1 MALATDDAIVN
12 ETEAPDPETL
22 RGALES
28 AFEEHEGQNDGSD
41 TEAAPERVRT
51 EGRDALGRFA
61 PKRSDTAPATVQP
74 ELDFEGKAP
83 AQEPALKPEGEQ
95 PAPTATQFAQPPAS
109 WKPEERAH
117 WDKLPQ
123 EARATV
129 MRREIEINR
138 AMQESVQARR
148 GVDAMREVIAPFMSN
163 IQAANGGDVVGA
175 MKTFFDYDNRLRHGT
190 QIEKARAVTALIK
203 GYGVDINALDTELAG
218 AQHSPQMQQ
227 QTELQAAL
235 QRELAPFRS
244 YLSQQ
249 QQAQAAAQQQAVA
262 QVEQGLSQFAATHPH
277 YEAVRNTMADM
288 IDIAAARGQQV
299 TVAEAYEAAC
309 WQSPQIRTMMLKEQA
324 NPAAKTQAAQRA
336 KAAAV
341 GVRTAPRAGGG
352 ASSEAKGAPG
362 RDNRSEDIR
371 AAIDAMEGN
380 E

>member
-1 MALATDDAIVN
+1 MALATDDAVN
-12 ETEAPDPETL
+12 NDLDTPDPETL

-28 AFEEHEGQNDGSD
+28 AFDEHEGASTGED
-41 TEAAPERVRT
+41 TEAAPPRVST

-61 PKRSDTAPATVQP
+61 PKRTDAAPAQP
-74 ELDFEGKAP
+74 ELDRDGTATP
-83 AQEPALKPEGEQ
+83 PTQDAALKPE
-95 PAPTATQFAQPPAS
+95 APEATQFAQAPAS
-109 WKPEERAH
+109 WKPEEKAH
-117 WDKLPQ
+117 WEKLPT
-123 EARATV
+123 EARATI
-129 MRREIEINR
+129 MRREVEINR
-138 AMQESVQARR
+138 AMQESVEARR
-148 GVDAMREVIAPFMSN
+148 GVDAMRGVVGPYMAN

-218 AQHSPQMQQ
+218 AQHSPQQQQ

-249 QQAQAAAQQQAVA
+249 QQAQATAQAAAVA
-262 QVEQGLSQFAATHPH
+262 DVESGLAQFGAAHPH
-277 YEAVRNTMADM
+277 YEAVRNTMADI
-288 IDIAAARGQQV
+288 IDIASAQGRQV

-309 WQSPQIRTMMLKEQA
+309 WQTPQIRAMMIKEQA
-324 NPAAKTQAAQRA
+324 GPAAKTQAAQRA
-336 KAAAV
+336 RAAAV

-352 ASSEAKGAPG
+352 APNEAKGAG
-362 RDNRSEDIR
+362 ARDDRGADIR
-371 AAIDAMEGN
+371 AAIDEMEGR